1 MSNKLVVVVDG
12 SAQIEYD
19 RDKPLAEKH
28 REYLLKMDAKMAM
41 GIELEGQM
49 IFEPEV
55 RQKAKFVSMIL
66 AQAFERNDEGAIAA
80 MSAYLADREPELKQ
94 VLIEHPEE
102 GGLSV
107 DLEFEEEYEF
117 ADAPSS
123 ASSEQPI
130 QFFPSKDNKGT
141 SA

>member
-19 RDKPLAEKH
+19 RARPLAEKH

-41 GIELEGQM
+41 GVELDGQM
-49 IFEPEV
+49 IFEPDT

-66 AQAFERNDEGAIAA
+66 AQAFERNDDGAIAA

-94 VLIEHPEE
+94 VLIEHPD

-117 ADAPSS
+117 AESTSD

-130 QFFPSKDNKGT
+130 QFFPRKDN
-141 SA
+141 